1 MCSPAAAWCGADLGA
16 GYAAPKLGSEVL
28 AQVAYFVFQARFPG
42 VALCSDSFCYQTRG
56 CKWLEPPDMAL
67 Q

>member
-1 MCSPAAAWCGADLGA
+1 MQL
-16 GYAAPKLGSEVL
+16 LMGSEVL
-28 AQVAYFVFQARFPG
+28 AQVAYFVFQSRFPG